1 MIIIEWINLIKYQML
16 DKNSYIIAT
25 LRWVRLVHKCQIVK
39 FWKQIESIRAFM
51 RECAWRYAPAS
62 VGIYV
67 QVGPTSILVLQLYLC
82 QYLIL
87 DFVNSINYN
96 HLAHINVL
104 YTARL
109 SRLLRSKRHRGRH
122 KQTVYRSFHMH
133 SAVTCT
139 AALATGTNRAVF
151 STSTVCQDA
160 LFIKHKYAQDDCN
173 WMN

>member
-16 DKNSYIIAT
+16 AKNSDIIAT
-25 LRWVRLVHKCQIVK
+25 LRWVRLVHKCQIGK
-39 FWKQIESIRAFM
+39 YWKQIESIRASM

-62 VGIYV
+62 VDIHV
-67 QVGPTSILVLQLYLC
+67 QVGPTSMLVLQLYLC

-96 HLAHINVL
+96 HLAHIYVL

-109 SRLLRSKRHRGRH
+109 SRLLRSKRQRGRH

-133 SAVTCT
+133 SAETCT
-139 AALATGTNRAVF
+139 AARATGTNRAVF
-151 STSTVCQDA
+151 STTNVCQDA
-160 LFIKHKYAQDDCN
+160 LFIKHKYAQDDYN